1 MYEWFV
7 FVWIR
12 VKWQKVREWEH
23 LGPSLKEIIKA
34 TTLIYLHC
42 IALIS
47 QVRHLYYIFYFY
59 RSTSTLVP
67 FISLSL
73 YILSIAILFL
83 VFPHMLL
90 DLPIICIY
98 ISCLGFYTLTMMWMH
113 ASILTPISSLYATL
127 GYIVVSVEVSLGSSI
142 YT

>member
-1 MYEWFV
+1 MAAAAYKSMYEWFV

-98 ISCLGFYTLTMMWMH
+98 IYLAWD
-113 ASILTPISSLYATL
+113 SILWQWCECMPQFLLQYHLYMPL
-127 GYIVVSVEVSLGSSI
+127 
-142 YT
+142 